1 MELHRDRNGRF
12 ISIDTNPKKRSR
24 KKPKSKSKSKSKSKA
39 KTKEKEVVEESYS
52 IRLLK
57 KTVKDLKRKIEGL
70 ASGDKLITEAVE
82 QAYEDPPDLY
92 IPKSKKDTRKRKNEE
107 IAVLHLSDLHIG
119 KLTSSYDTAMAEERL
134 MLLAKKVNH
143 ITEVRRSSSKID
155 ELRIYLGGDMI
166 EGEDIFATQ
175 AHLID
180 QSLFDQAVKN
190 GPAIIAK
197 CILALSEAFPRIHIC
212 TVPGNH
218 GRNGPKGSRSHPR
231 TNWDNVCYEVL
242 KIYLLGSNGNRKET
256 KNRITMEISEE
267 FYIVDRVYEW
277 GNLMVHGHEIRG
289 GFAGLPWYGVAKKA
303 WGWIDSIPVP
313 WDYLWFGHFHTYAS
327 ATLNHRIFLANG
339 TIESDNEFAQQNMSA
354 AGFPCQRLC
363 FFDEKNGLISDN
375 QVYLT
380 SSEDRVPSR
389 IRGHRS

>member
-1 MELHRDRNGRF
+1 MELYRDSYGRF
-12 ISIDTNPKKRSR
+12 ISVNPKAKKGSR
-24 KKPKSKSKSKSKSKA
+24 KRPKA
-39 KTKEKEVVEESYS
+39 KAKAKAKKEEVVEESYS

-57 KTVKDLKRKIEGL
+57 KTVKDLKRKVEGL
-70 ASGDKLITEAVE
+70 ASGNELITEAVV

-92 IPKSKKDTRKRKNEE
+92 IPKAKKDTRKRKNEE

-119 KLTSSYDTAMAEERL
+119 KLTSSYDTAVAEERL
-134 MLLAKKVNH
+134 MLLAKKVKN
-143 ITEVRRSSSKID
+143 IVEVRRSSSKIN

-197 CILALSEAFPRIHIC
+197 CILSLLEAFPKIHIC

-218 GRNGPKGSRSHPR
+218 GRNGPKGGRSHPR
-231 TNWDNVCYEVL
+231 TNWDNVCYEIL
-242 KIYLLGSNGNRKET
+242 KIYLLGANESRKET
-256 KNRITMEISEE
+256 KNRITMDISEE
-267 FYIVDRVYEW
+267 FYMVDRVYEW

-303 WGWIDSIPVP
+303 WGWIDSIPLP

-380 SSEDRVPSR
+380 LDEDRVPSR
-389 IRGHRS
+389 IRGHRG

>member
-1 MELHRDRNGRF
+1 MHLMRDKHGKFTSSN
-12 ISIDTNPKKRSR
+12 T
-24 KKPKSKSKSKSKSKA
+24 KPKYAKK
-39 KTKEKEVVEESYS
+39 KTKKKIKAPEIQIKDEEDSYA
-52 IRLLK
+52 IQLLK
-57 KTVKDLKRKIEGL
+57 KTVKDLKKKVEGL
-70 ASGDKLITEAVE
+70 ASGNELITEAVAE
-82 QAYEDPPDLY
+82 AYTEPPDLI
-92 IPKSKKDTRKRKNEE
+92 IPKVRGSRDRRKNEE

-119 KLTSSYDTAMAEERL
+119 KTTSSFDSLIAEQRL
-134 MLLAKKVNH
+134 LLLAEKVKQ
-143 ITEVRRSSSKID
+143 ISEVRRSSAKID
-155 ELRIYLGGDMI
+155 QLRIYLGGDMI

-197 CILALSEAFPRIHIC
+197 TIISLLEVFQKIHIC

-218 GRNGPKGSRSHPR
+218 GRNGSKGTRSHPR
-231 TNWDNVCYEVL
+231 TNWDNVCYEIL
-242 KIYLLGSNGNRKET
+242 KLHLLGANGSRKET
-256 KNRITMEISEE
+256 KNRITMEISDE
-267 FYIVDRVYEW
+267 FYVVDRIYEW

-303 WGWIDSIPVP
+303 WGWIDSIPIP

-339 TIESDNEFAQQNMSA
+339 TIESDNDFAQQNMSA

-363 FFDEKNGLISDN
+363 FFDKNNGLISDN

-380 SSEDRVPSR
+380 LNGERVPSR
-389 IRGHRS
+389 VRGHRYQIN